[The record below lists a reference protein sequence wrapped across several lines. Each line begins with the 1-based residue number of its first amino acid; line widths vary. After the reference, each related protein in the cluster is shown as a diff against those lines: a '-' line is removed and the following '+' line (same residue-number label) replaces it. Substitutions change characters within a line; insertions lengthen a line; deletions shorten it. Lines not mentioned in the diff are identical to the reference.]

1 MKKRLLAIVVAAA
14 CTFATTTVFA
24 DNTFSDISGENYAWC
39 APQIE
44 AMNEAGYVNG
54 YEDGTFRPD
63 NEVTKLEGISLFA
76 RMMGSNDKAN
86 KGILEMAHEQYDSAL
101 VSSSLP
107 WGEDEVVY
115 MMYRGALTPAD
126 ITTYINGIAK
136 NQPLTRGEAAVIIT
150 KAMGAEAEATS
161 ESAVSL
167 HYKDASDIPSNILQ
181 YVKYV
186 TDEGIMNGI
195 DDAFCA
201 GNSVTR
207 AQISVMLH
215 RVWEKC
221 DYSFANGRVESIDTS
236 ASTITYSVD
245 GREDTFTYT
254 DDTNF
259 YICGETTTVNN
270 IPENVAAVIQFSGDK
285 VVGVDAMSDQSDR
298 EVTAI
303 FTGFNMSSTVLTIKV
318 KDTENSTTVRT
329 FMADVDVPI
338 TYQGSPATIKSLKSG
353 DAITLSLSDGR
364 VQSIVAL
371 EKSTNISGAKIA
383 DITTEDSTT
392 YITLSSNDVKID
404 GKKYPVS
411 SKVTVTKNNKESDLT
426 QLYVG
431 DSVRMTLK
439 YGQITEITATAV
451 SNTIEGVITAIYIA
465 DKSEIT
471 LNVAGETRVYV
482 VPKDCEMDIRGEEG
496 DIYGL
501 RLGDNLTLTVQS
513 NAIVKI
519 KTVASITNTTGRI
532 SGTVTA
538 VNASYKFVSVLMDG
552 SSEPVNVHVNTST
565 DYNVVTGTS
574 NKNGIDKISV
584 GDTVDCYVTPSNGAY
599 VADLIVISK

>member
-1 MKKRLLAIVVAAA
+1 MKKRLLAIMVAAA
-14 CTFATTTVFA
+14 SLLATTTVFA
-24 DNTFSDISGENYAWC
+24 DNTFSDITGENYDWC

-44 AMNEAGYVNG
+44 AMNKAGYVNG

-76 RMMGSNDKAN
+76 RVMGSNDKAN
-86 KGILEMAHEQYDSAL
+86 TDVLKMAHDQYDSAL
-101 VSSSLP
+101 TSSSLP
-107 WGEDEVVY
+107 WGQDEVAY
-115 MMYRGALTPAD
+115 MMYRGALTAAD
-126 ITTYINGIAK
+126 ITTYINGISK

-150 KAMGAEAEATS
+150 KAMGAEAKATS

-167 HYKDASDIPSNILQ
+167 HYKDASEIPSNILQ

-201 GNSVTR
+201 DNSVTR

-221 DYSFANGRVESIDTS
+221 DYSFAKGRIEAVDTS
-236 ASTITYSVD
+236 ASTITYSID

-254 DDTNF
+254 DDTIF
-259 YICGETTTVNN
+259 CICGGKTTASN
-270 IPENVAAVIQFSGDK
+270 IPENVAAVIQFSGDE
-285 VVGVDAMSDQSDR
+285 VVGIDAMSDESDR
-298 EVTAI
+298 EERAI
-303 FTGFNMSSTVLTIKV
+303 FAGFNMSSTTLTIKV
-318 KDTENSTTVRT
+318 KDSVNSTIVRT
-329 FMADVDVPI
+329 FMAAVDVPI
-338 TYQGSPATIKSLKSG
+338 TYQGSPATIKSLKTG
-353 DAITLSLSDGR
+353 DAIILSISDGK
-364 VQSIVAL
+364 VKSISAL
-371 EKSTNISGAKIA
+371 ESSSSISGAKLEA
-383 DITTEDSTT
+383 ITTEDSKT
-392 YITLSSNDVKID
+392 YITITSSDATVN

-411 SKVTVTKNNKESDLT
+411 DSVTVTKNSRESDLT

-431 DSVRMTLK
+431 DSVNLSLK
-439 YGQITEITATAV
+439 YGEVTKIAATAV
-451 SNTIEGVITAIYIA
+451 NNTIEGVITAIHIA
-465 DKSEIT
+465 DQSEIT
-471 LNVAGETRVYV
+471 LNVAGQSKTYV
-482 VPKDCEMDIRGEEG
+482 VPKTCEMNIRGEEG

-513 NAIVKI
+513 NAIIKI

-538 VNASYKFVSVLMDG
+538 VNASYKFVSVLMED
-552 SSEPVNVHVNTST
+552 STEPVNVHVNSTT

-574 NKNGIDKISV
+574 NKNGIEKVSV

-599 VADLIVISK
+599 VANLIVISK

>member
-1 MKKRLLAIVVAAA
+1 MKKRLLAIAVAAA
-14 CTFATTTVFA
+14 SLFATTTVFA
-24 DNTFSDISGENYAWC
+24 DNTFSDISGESYAWC

-44 AMNEAGYVNG
+44 AMNKAGYVNG

-76 RMMGSNDKAN
+76 RMMGSNDNAN
-86 KGILEMAHEQYDSAL
+86 KAIIEMAHEQYDSAL
-101 VSSSLP
+101 TSSSLP

-115 MMYRGALTPAD
+115 MMYRGALTAAD

-150 KAMGAEAEATS
+150 KAMGAESKATS

-181 YVKYV
+181 YVKFV

-201 GNSVTR
+201 DMSVTR

-221 DYSFANGRVESIDTS
+221 DYSFANGRVEMIDTTD
-236 ASTITYSVD
+236 STITYSVD
-245 GREDTFTYT
+245 GVEKTFEYT
-254 DDTNF
+254 DDTMF
-259 YICGETTTVNN
+259 YICGEKTTVTN
-270 IPENVAAVIQFSGDK
+270 IPENVAAVIQFSGDE
-285 VVGVDAMSDQSDR
+285 VVGIDAMSDQSDR
-298 EVTAI
+298 EVRAI

-329 FMADVDVPI
+329 FMAAVDVPI
-338 TYQGSPATIKSLKSG
+338 TYQGSPATIKALKSG
-353 DAITLSLSDGR
+353 DAIILSLSDGK
-364 VQSIVAL
+364 VQAITAL
-371 EKSTNISGAKIA
+371 ERNTNISAAKIEA
-383 DITTEDSTT
+383 ITTEDSTT
-392 YITLSSNDVKID
+392 YITISSSDAAFD

-411 SKVTVTKNNKESDLT
+411 NTVSVTKNNREIDLT

-439 YGQITEITATAV
+439 YGEITSIAATAV
-451 SNTIEGVITAIYIA
+451 NNTIEGVITAIHIA
-465 DKSEIT
+465 DQSEIT
-471 LNVAGETRVYV
+471 LNVAGQTKTYV
-482 VPKDCEMDIRGEEG
+482 VPKDCDMDIRGEEG

-513 NAIVKI
+513 NAIIKI
-519 KTVASITNTTGRI
+519 KTVASITNTTGRV

-552 SSEPVNVHVNTST
+552 STEPVNVHVNTNT
-565 DYNVVTGTS
+565 NYNVVTGTS
-574 NKNGIDKISV
+574 NKTGLDKISV

-599 VADLIVISK
+599 VANLIVISK